1 MFERIG
7 ICRIPII
14 NLSFFFKIKIMK
26 KKISLNK
33 LQLRKEKVSNLS
45 DLKGGDQPQTFNAY
59 CANNTLYPAC
69 ARSGYVGGQ
78 GDKPCTDILTDD

>member
-1 MFERIG
+1 
-7 ICRIPII
+7 
-14 NLSFFFKIKIMK
+14 LKKIKKMK

-45 DLKGGDQPQTFNAY
+45 NLKGGDSHNTFDVY

-69 ARSGYVGGQ
+69 AVTGCWGAQSCMITDKCGQ
-78 GDKPCTDILTDD
+78 TTD

>member
-1 MFERIG
+1 MFK
-7 ICRIPII
+7 
-14 NLSFFFKIKIMK
+14 KIKKMK

-69 ARSGYVGGQ
+69 GWSGCWGARTC
-78 GDKPCTDILTDD
+78 KPTIDE

>member
-1 MFERIG
+1 MKEIKKK
-7 ICRIPII
+7 II
-14 NLSFFFKIKIMK
+14 IKLFCILKTKKMK

-78 GDKPCTDILTDD
+78 GEKPCTDVLTDE

>member
-1 MFERIG
+1 MKALLKKL
-7 ICRIPII
+7 II
-14 NLSFFFKIKIMK
+14 KLFCILKTKKMK
-26 KKISLNK
+26 RKISLNK

-78 GDKPCTDILTDD
+78 GEKPCTDVLTDE